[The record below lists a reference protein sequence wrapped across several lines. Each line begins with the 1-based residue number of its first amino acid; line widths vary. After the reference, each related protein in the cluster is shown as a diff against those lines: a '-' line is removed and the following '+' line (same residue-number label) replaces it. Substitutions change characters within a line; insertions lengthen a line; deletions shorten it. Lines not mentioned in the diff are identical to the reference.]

1 MTRLTRL
8 SIAIAMLALTMLTAV
23 AYAHDDDEI
32 VLEAIVQTAN
42 QYLATLDPAQTAES
56 VFAFDSQEKHTW
68 SNLPVNMVPRAGI
81 AIGSLTTDQYAAFE
95 ALLNA
100 TLSDAGMAKITGIIA
115 ADGYLAELEPN
126 NRFGWSSENYFVSF
140 YGTPDLAGTWGYQL
154 TGHHLALNLTMV
166 DGQVSVTPT
175 LLGVEPV
182 NFTYESVEYAP
193 LDNQSLLGFELVN
206 ALDADQLAEAQLS
219 GSRGLVLG
227 AGEDGTAAPTQTG
240 VLVGEM
246 SEEQQALVVALIEEY
261 FGMVDEALAETILA
275 GYVAEFDQ
283 TTFAWSGSTDMA
295 TATSSYYRLHGPSVW
310 IELSMEGSIAQGT
323 GEFHYHT
330 MMRDLQNDFGAA
342 LITASAE

>member
-1 MTRLTRL
+1 MNRFARL
-8 SIAIAMLALTMLTAV
+8 SLTAMMLV
-23 AYAHDDDEI
+23 LMAFTSLVSAHDDDEI

-42 QYLATLDPAQTAES
+42 QYIATLDSAQVAES
-56 VFAFDSQEKHTW
+56 VFTFDSQEKHTW

-81 AIGSLTTDQYAAFE
+81 ALGSMTTDQYAAFE

-100 TLSDAGMAKITGIIA
+100 TLSDAGMEKIMGIIA

-126 NRFGWSSENYFVSF
+126 NRFGWSSDNYFVSV
-140 YGTPDLAGTWGYQL
+140 YGTPDLAGAWGYQL

-166 DGQVSVTPT
+166 DGQVSVTPS

-182 NFTYESVEYAP
+182 SFTYESVEYAP
-193 LDNQSLLGFELVN
+193 LDAQSQLGFDVVN
-206 ALDADQLAEAQLS
+206 ALDAEQLASAQLS

-227 AGEDGTAAPTQTG
+227 AGEDDTAAPTQTG
-240 VLVGEM
+240 VSVGEM
-246 SEEQQALVVALIEEY
+246 TEAQQALVVALIEEY
-261 FGMVDEALAETILA
+261 FGMVDEALAETIVA

-310 IELSMEGSIAQGT
+310 IELSMEGSIAEGT
-323 GEFHYHT
+323 GAYHYHT
-330 MMRDLQNDFGAA
+330 MMRDLQNDFGAG
-342 LITASAE
+342 LIAASAE

>member
-1 MTRLTRL
+1 
-8 SIAIAMLALTMLTAV
+8 
-23 AYAHDDDEI
+23 
-32 VLEAIVQTAN
+32 
-42 QYLATLDPAQTAES
+42 
-56 VFAFDSQEKHTW
+56 
-68 SNLPVNMVPRAGI
+68 
-81 AIGSLTTDQYAAFE
+81 
-95 ALLNA
+95 
-100 TLSDAGMAKITGIIA
+100 
-115 ADGYLAELEPN
+115 
-126 NRFGWSSENYFVSF
+126 
-140 YGTPDLAGTWGYQL
+140 
-154 TGHHLALNLTMV
+154 
-166 DGQVSVTPT
+166 
-175 LLGVEPV
+175 
-182 NFTYESVEYAP
+182 
-193 LDNQSLLGFELVN
+193 
-206 ALDADQLAEAQLS
+206 AQLS

-240 VLVGEM
+240 VLVSEM

-323 GEFHYHT
+323 GEYHYHT